1 MLQAV
6 LPPSS
11 DTWHSQ
17 PILGAPY
24 TATTTKHTPTIY
36 QSSHVCGCYR
46 PSCHRQ
52 VTPGTVSLYLVRR
65 TQQQQPNT
73 HTPTIYQSSHVCGCY
88 RPSCHR
94 QVTPGTVSLYLVCR
108 TQQQQPNTHT
118 YYLPIKPCVWMLQAV
133 LPPSSD
139 TWHSQPILGAPYTTT
154 TTTKHTHTYYLPVK
168 PCVWML
174 QAVLPPPSD
183 TWHSQPIL
191 GAPYTTTTT
200 KHTHLLSTSQ
210 AMCVDVTDRLAT
222 AK

>member
-17 PILGAPY
+17 PILGVPY
-24 TATTTKHTPTIY
+24 TTTTTKHTPTIY

-65 TQQQQPNT
+65 TQQQQQPNT

-94 QVTPGTVSLYLVCR
+94 QVTPDIVSLYLVRR
-108 TQQQQPNTHT
+108 TQQQQPN
-118 YYLPIKPCVWMLQAV
+118 
-133 LPPSSD
+133 
-139 TWHSQPILGAPYTTT
+139 
-154 TTTKHTHTYYLPVK
+154 
-168 PCVWML
+168 
-174 QAVLPPPSD
+174 
-183 TWHSQPIL
+183 
-191 GAPYTTTTT
+191 
-200 KHTHLLSTSQ
+200 THLLSTSQ
-210 AMCVDVTDRLAT
+210 AMCVDVTGRLAT
-222 AK
+222 VK

>member
-17 PILGAPY
+17 PILGVPY
-24 TATTTKHTPTIY
+24 TTTTTKHTPTIY

-46 PSCHRQ
+46 SSYHRQ

-65 TQQQQPNT
+65 TQQQQ
-73 HTPTIYQSSHVCGCY
+73 
-88 RPSCHR
+88 
-94 QVTPGTVSLYLVCR
+94 
-108 TQQQQPNTHT
+108 QPN
-118 YYLPIKPCVWMLQAV
+118 
-133 LPPSSD
+133 
-139 TWHSQPILGAPYTTT
+139 
-154 TTTKHTHTYYLPVK
+154 THTYYLPVK

-200 KHTHLLSTSQ
+200 KHTPTIYQSSHVCGCYRPSCYRQVIPGTVSLLEK
-210 AMCVDVTDRLAT
+210 CNL
-222 AK
+222 